1 MVSGYIHILLN
12 KSLEYSWEPEE
23 RDLCLRNKIKTT
35 ILQSTLKPA
44 SKYRTIKAGK
54 IETCFLYTVECWM
67 ADICVEMLLVSYI
80 DMKENFV

>member
-1 MVSGYIHILLN
+1 MLHYVMAPLGGWNMVSGYIHILLN

-54 IETCFLYTVECWM
+54 IETCFLYR
-67 ADICVEMLLVSYI
+67 ML
-80 DMKENFV
+80 DG